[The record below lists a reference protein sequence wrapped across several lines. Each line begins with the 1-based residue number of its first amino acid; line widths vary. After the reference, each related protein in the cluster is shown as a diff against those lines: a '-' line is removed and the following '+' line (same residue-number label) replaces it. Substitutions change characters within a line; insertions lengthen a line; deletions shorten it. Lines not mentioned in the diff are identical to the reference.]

1 MSHPSLPTVLGL
13 RAVLSLS
20 LGCTMVALPA
30 LAHHSTLPFDM
41 EHPTVLHGVVTL
53 YDWRNPH
60 SFVHLDVKDDA
71 GNVEHWTIETESLLL
86 LRRLG
91 WTKDMLKPGDVI
103 TTMGA
108 RAKNGAHMMRC
119 KVLDLPDGRE
129 LPCFPN

>member
-1 MSHPSLPTVLGL
+1 MSHASLRTMLG
-13 RAVLSLS
+13 LS
-20 LGCTMVALPA
+20 LGCTIVAMPA
-30 LAHHSTLPFDM
+30 LAHHSTLPFDGQ
-41 EHPTVLHGVVTL
+41 HPTVLHGVVTQ

-60 SFVHLDVKDDA
+60 SFVHIDVKNDS
-71 GNVEHWTIETESLLL
+71 GSVEHWTIETESLLI

-103 TTMGA
+103 TTTGA
-108 RAKNGAHMMRC
+108 RAKNGALMMRC

>member
-1 MSHPSLPTVLGL
+1 MLG
-13 RAVLSLS
+13 LS
-20 LGCTMVALPA
+20 LGCTIAAMPA
-30 LAHHSTLPFDM
+30 MAHHSTLPFDT
-41 EHPTVLHGVVTL
+41 EHPTVLRGVVTQ

-60 SFVHLDVKDDA
+60 SFVHIDVKSDA
-71 GNVEHWTIETESLLL
+71 GSIEHWTIETESLIV

-103 TTMGA
+103 TTTGG
-108 RAKNGAHMMRC
+108 RAKNGTPMLRC